1 MNVRVV
7 DASALGAL
15 VFGEPA
21 AERIAA
27 QLSDGLLVAPAL
39 LPFELASI
47 CLRKIRA
54 HPTQKTVIQEAFECA
69 GQMAIESVEVDHSR
83 TVALANDND
92 LTTYDASYLWLAQE
106 LRAELVTLDTRL
118 VKAMKRGRTPHG
130 RTPSATP

>member
-54 HPTQKTVIQEAFECA
+54 HPTQKTLIQEAFECV
-69 GQMAIESVEVDHSR
+69 GQMAIESVEVDHSCI
-83 TVALANDND
+83 VALANDND

-118 VKAMKRGRTPHG
+118 LKAMKRGTR
-130 RTPSATP
+130 